1 MKIIGIGDSVVDFY
15 KHEGLIYPGG
25 NAVNVIVSAKRNGA
39 KESAYLG
46 IVGND
51 EEGKHI
57 LESLNSENIDIS
69 RVRKVYG
76 PTGEAIIS
84 LTEDGDRQFIGTNR
98 AVRVQSLLSLR
109 LNQEDMDFIDGY
121 DLIHTSINSDLEYE
135 LPKLAHKDISFDFST
150 PNRWDNNYLERVCPF
165 INYAFFSGSDMSP
178 EEIDQLIE
186 MVHQYGVEIVG
197 VTRGADSAIFSRN
210 GERFEQEPLPTKLV
224 DTMGA
229 GDSFIGGFLAAYYDS
244 KDIKEALHIA
254 AQSAAITCECSGAF
268 GYGTRKRKSIQDIT
282 L

>member
-1 MKIIGIGDSVVDFY
+1 M
-15 KHEGLIYPGG
+15 
-25 NAVNVIVSAKRNGA
+25 
-39 KESAYLG
+39 
-46 IVGND
+46 
-51 EEGKHI
+51 
-57 LESLNSENIDIS
+57 
-69 RVRKVYG
+69 
-76 PTGEAIIS
+76 
-84 LTEDGDRQFIGTNR
+84 
-98 AVRVQSLLSLR
+98 QSLLSLR
-109 LNQEDMDFIDGY
+109 LNQEDIDFINGY

-135 LPKLAHKDISFDFST
+135 LRKLAHKDISFDFST
-150 PNRWDNNYLERVCPF
+150 SNRWNNDYLEKVCPF

-178 EEIDQLIE
+178 KEIDQLIE

-244 KDIKEALHIA
+244 KNIEEALHIA

-268 GYGTRKRKSIQDIT
+268 GYGKKKGETEKSIT
-282 L
+282 V

>member
-51 EEGKHI
+51 GEGKHI

-109 LNQEDMDFIDGY
+109 LNQEDMDFIDAY
-121 DLIHTSINSDLEYE
+121 DLIHTSINSDLENE

-150 PNRWDNNYLERVCPF
+150 TDRWNNDYLEKVCPF
-165 INYAFFSGSDMSP
+165 IHYAFFSGSDMSLK
-178 EEIDQLIE
+178 EIYELIE
-186 MVHQYGVEIVG
+186 QVHDYGVEIVG
-197 VTRGADSAIFSRN
+197 ITRGEDNAVFSRN
-210 GERFEQEPLPTKLV
+210 GKIYKQNPLPTKLV

-229 GDSFIGGFLAAYYDS
+229 GDSFIGGFLAAYHEG
-244 KDIKEALHIA
+244 KDMEHALYVA
-254 AQSAAITCECSGAF
+254 AQSAAMTCECSGAF
-268 GYGTRKRKSIQDIT
+268 GYGKKKEESNKIV